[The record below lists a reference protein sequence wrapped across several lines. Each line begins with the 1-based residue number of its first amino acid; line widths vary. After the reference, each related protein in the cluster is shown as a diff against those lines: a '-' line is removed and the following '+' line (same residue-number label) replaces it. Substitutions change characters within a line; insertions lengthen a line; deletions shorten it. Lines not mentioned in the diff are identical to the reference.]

1 MDCTRTEDLLSAYLD
16 GDLPERE
23 RERVTEHIRQCHRC
37 AGEERA
43 LRETISLLRNLPAE
57 SAPPGLIEGVR
68 TRIGGERASAPL
80 WKRLFLPA
88 HIKIPL
94 EAAAVALIFLF
105 VYGIQKEIPAT
116 KPLPSDPASVERGE
130 SAGRAEQKERTDTPG
145 DRRKADTVRTRPV
158 DVAEGRSGTAGSAR
172 EPREESSPVKEP
184 ETAPLPRREKSSR
197 LADSELPAVPA
208 TRVSTGGRSIEPAS
222 PRESRADEAPT
233 RPIFAAP
240 PSRLMKPIPY
250 GREVILEV
258 APDNRAGMEE
268 RIAVLATRLGGTVN
282 REGAQPAGAGA
293 EETPALSETVRL
305 TLPGGSAD
313 AFLEELGRLG
323 SIPAV
328 GTVGRLGIPAGP
340 TIDTV
345 AYTVRIRVR

>member
-1 MDCTRTEDLLSAYLD
+1 MECTRTEDLLSAYLD
-16 GDLPERE
+16 GDLPEGE
-23 RERVTEHIRQCHRC
+23 RERVAEHIRHCNRC

-57 SAPPGLIEGVR
+57 SAPPGLLEGVR

-80 WKRLFLPA
+80 WKKLFLPA

-94 EAAAVALIFLF
+94 EAAAVALIFLA
-105 VYGIQKEIPAT
+105 VYGIQKEIPAK
-116 KPLPSDPASVERGE
+116 KPLLSDHASVESRE
-130 SAGRAEQKERTDTPG
+130 PVGRAEPKRRIDVPA
-145 DRRKADTVRTRPV
+145 DRRTADAVRSRPA
-158 DVAEGRSGTAGSAR
+158 DVAAGKSGREVLAGES
-172 EPREESSPVKEP
+172 REEAPPVREQ
-184 ETAPLPRREKSSR
+184 ETVPATRREKSSR
-197 LADSELPAVPA
+197 FADSELPAVPA

-222 PRESRADEAPT
+222 PRESPADEVPAS
-233 RPIFAAP
+233 PIFAAP
-240 PSRLMKPIPY
+240 PSRLLKPIPV

-268 RIAVLATRLGGTVN
+268 RIVALASRLGGTIH
-282 REGAQPAGAGA
+282 REGAQTAGAGA
-293 EETPALSETVRL
+293 EETPAHPAIVRVH
-305 TLPGGSAD
+305 LPGGSAD

-328 GTVGRLGIPAGP
+328 GTVGKLDIPAGP